1 MKVFE
6 YNNGN
11 PTHPHRSK
19 NWGDIVSHPLVKTI
33 SQSEKVT
40 LTNNSGDS
48 GKLIVVGS
56 VLQHL
61 RHGDLVWGGGCI
73 DQNHISGIPQ
83 KVFAVRGPLTRHE
96 LLSKG
101 IECPPIYG
109 DPALLMPYITDY
121 KRKEPKYKYGLIP
134 HYADENE
141 IQVETLKEKG
151 VKIIDICGGLEK
163 FIEDIMDVEF
173 ILSSSLH
180 GLIAADAWGIPNAR
194 VIIKG
199 TLYGVHFKFID
210 YCLSVNRKIDYGY
223 QLTSTTSLED
233 LGKIHYND
241 KIQFNPEQLVN
252 SAPWLD
258 NDYKHLFY

>member
-6 YNNGN
+6 YNNGKPN
-11 PTHPHRSK
+11 HPHRSK
-19 NWGDIVSHPLVKTI
+19 NWGDIVSYPLVKTI
-33 SQSEKVT
+33 SQSEKVQ

-199 TLYGVHFKFID
+199 TLYGGHFKFID

>member
-11 PTHPHRSK
+11 PQHPHRSK

-33 SQSEKVT
+33 SQSENIE
-40 LTNNSGDS
+40 LTNNSAES
-48 GKLIVVGS
+48 NKLIVVGS

-61 RHGDLVWGGGCI
+61 RNGDLVWGGGAI
-73 DQNHISGIPQ
+73 DQNHISGIPK
-83 KVFAVRGPLTRHE
+83 KVFAVRGPLTRNE
-96 LLSKG
+96 LMMRG
-101 IECPPIYG
+101 IECPDVYG
-109 DPALLMPYITDY
+109 DPALLMPYITEY

-141 IQVETLKEKG
+141 VQVQNLKKQG
-151 VKIIDICGGLEK
+151 VKIIDICAGLHE
-163 FIEDIMDVEF
+163 FIEDILDVEF

-194 VIIKG
+194 VNIKG
-199 TLYGVHFKFID
+199 TLYGGHFKFID
-210 YCLSVNRKIDYGY
+210 YALSVNRKIDYGFNLKSDT
-223 QLTSTTSLED
+223 QIEE

-241 KIQFNPEQLVN
+241 RINFNPDRLVS

>member
-11 PTHPHRSK
+11 PQHPHRSK

-33 SQSEKVT
+33 SQSENIE
-40 LTNNSGDS
+40 LTNNSGES
-48 GKLIVVGS
+48 NKLIVVGS

-61 RHGDLVWGGGCI
+61 RNGDLVWGGGAI
-73 DQNHISGIPQ
+73 DQNHISGVPQ
-83 KVFAVRGPLTRHE
+83 KVFAVRGPLTRNE
-96 LLSKG
+96 LMMRG
-101 IECPPIYG
+101 IECPDVYG
-109 DPALLMPYITDY
+109 DPALLMPYITEY

-141 IQVETLKEKG
+141 VQVENLKKQG
-151 VKIIDICGGLEK
+151 VKIIDICAGLHE
-163 FIEDIMDVEF
+163 FIEDILDVEF

-194 VIIKG
+194 VNIKG
-199 TLYGVHFKFID
+199 TLYGGHFKFID
-210 YCLSVNRKIDYGY
+210 YALSVNRKIDYGFNLKSDT
-223 QLTSTTSLED
+223 QIEE

-241 KIQFNPEQLVN
+241 RINFNPDRLVS

>member
-1 MKVFE
+1 MKIFE

-11 PTHPHRSK
+11 SQFPNRAK
-19 NWGDIVSHPLVKTI
+19 NWGDIVSYPLVKTI
-33 SQSEKVT
+33 SQSEKVE
-40 LTNNSGDS
+40 LTNDRVN

-61 RHGDLVWGGGCI
+61 NPNDLVWGGGCI
-73 DQNHISGIPQ
+73 DQNHISARPN

-141 IQVETLKEKG
+141 IQVKNLKKQG

-199 TLYGVHFKFID
+199 TLYGGHFKFID

-223 QLTSTTSLED
+223 QLIPTTTLKD
-233 LGKIHYND
+233 LGKIGYND
-241 KIQFNPEQLVN
+241 KIEFNPEKLVN
-252 SAPWLD
+252 SAPWNN

>member
-141 IQVETLKEKG
+141 IQVETLKERG

-199 TLYGVHFKFID
+199 TLYGGHFKFID

-233 LGKIHYND
+233 LSKIHYND

>member
-199 TLYGVHFKFID
+199 TLYGGHFKFID

>member
-11 PTHPHRSK
+11 PQHPHRAL
-19 NWGDIVSHPLVKTI
+19 NWGDIVSYPLVKTI
-33 SQSEKVT
+33 SQSEKVEK
-40 LTNNSGDS
+40 TNDRVS

-61 RHGDLVWGGGCI
+61 NQGDLVWGGGCI
-73 DQNHISGIPQ
+73 DQNHISARPE

-101 IECPPIYG
+101 IDCPPIYG

-134 HYADENE
+134 HYADEYE
-141 IQVETLKEKG
+141 PQVENLKNKG

-199 TLYGVHFKFID
+199 TLYGRHFKFID

-223 QLTSTTSLED
+223 QLTPTTSLED
-233 LGKIHYND
+233 LGNIGYND
-241 KIQFNPEQLVN
+241 RIQFNAEQLVN

-258 NDYKHLFY
+258 NNYKHLFY

>member
-6 YNNGN
+6 YDNGN
-11 PTHPHRSK
+11 EINPKRSK
-19 NWGDIVSHPLVKTI
+19 NWGDIISYPLVKTI
-33 SQSEKVT
+33 SQSKKVE
-40 LTNNSGDS
+40 LTNDRVN

-61 RHGDLVWGGGCI
+61 SEGDLVWGGGAI
-73 DQNHISGIPQ
+73 NQNHISARPK
-83 KVFAVRGPLTRHE
+83 KVFAVRGPLTRNE
-96 LLSKG
+96 LTIKG
-101 IECPPIYG
+101 IDCPHVYG

-121 KRKEPKYKYGLIP
+121 KRTAPKYKYGLIP
-134 HYADENE
+134 HYVDENE
-141 IQVETLKEKG
+141 LEVENLKKQG
-151 VKIIDICGGLEK
+151 VKIIDICAGLHE

-194 VIIKG
+194 VNITNK
-199 TLYGVHFKFID
+199 LYGGHFKFID

-223 QLTSTTSLED
+223 QLSSTTNIDD
-233 LGKIHYND
+233 LSKIKYND
-241 KIQFNPEQLVN
+241 KISFNAEHLIN

-258 NDYKHLFY
+258 NQYKHLFY

>member
-11 PTHPHRSK
+11 PQHPHRSK

-33 SQSEKVT
+33 SQSENIE
-40 LTNNSGDS
+40 LTNNSGEPN
-48 GKLIVVGS
+48 KLIVVGS

-61 RHGDLVWGGGCI
+61 RNGDLVWGGGAI
-73 DQNHISGIPQ
+73 DQNHISGIPK
-83 KVFAVRGPLTRHE
+83 KVFAVRGPLTRNE
-96 LLSKG
+96 LMMRG
-101 IECPPIYG
+101 IECPDVYG
-109 DPALLMPYITDY
+109 DPALLMPYITEY

-141 IQVETLKEKG
+141 VQIENLKKQG
-151 VKIIDICGGLEK
+151 VKIIDICAGLHE
-163 FIEDIMDVEF
+163 FIEDILDVEF

-194 VIIKG
+194 VNIKG
-199 TLYGVHFKFID
+199 TLYGGHFKFID
-210 YCLSVNRKIDYGY
+210 YALSVNRKIDYGFNLKSDT
-223 QLTSTTSLED
+223 QIEE

-241 KIQFNPEQLVN
+241 RINFNPDRLVS

>member
-6 YNNGN
+6 YQNGN
-11 PTHPHRSK
+11 PMYPHRAL
-19 NWGDIVSHPLVKTI
+19 NWGDIVSFPIVKTI
-33 SQSEKVT
+33 SQSEKIE
-40 LTNNSGDS
+40 LTNDRVG

-61 RHGDLVWGGGCI
+61 NDGDLVWGGGAI
-73 DQNHISGIPQ
+73 DQNHISARPE
-83 KVFAVRGPLTRHE
+83 KVFAVRGPLTRNE
-96 LLSKG
+96 LIMRG
-101 IECPPIYG
+101 IDCPDVYG

-134 HYADENE
+134 HYADEGE
-141 IQVETLKEKG
+141 IEVENLKKQG
-151 VKIIDICGGLEK
+151 VKIIDICAGLHE
-163 FIEDIMDVEF
+163 FIEDILDVEF

-194 VIIKG
+194 VIIRGK
-199 TLYGVHFKFID
+199 LYGGHFKFID
-210 YCLSVNRKIDYGY
+210 YFLSVNRKIDYGY
-223 QLTSTTSLED
+223 QLLETTKIDDLST
-233 LGKIHYND
+233 IRYND
-241 KIQFNPEQLVN
+241 KIVFNPERLVS

>member
-11 PTHPHRSK
+11 TEFPHRSK
-19 NWGDIVSHPLVKTI
+19 NWGDIVSYPLVKTI
-33 SQSEKVT
+33 SQSEKVE
-40 LTNNSGDS
+40 LTNERIN

-61 RHGDLVWGGGCI
+61 NPNDLVWGGGCI
-73 DQNHISGIPQ
+73 DQNHISARPN

-109 DPALLMPYITDY
+109 DPALLMPYITDC
-121 KRKEPKYKYGLIP
+121 KRKVPKYKYGLIP

-141 IQVETLKEKG
+141 IQVENLKNDG
-151 VKIIDICGGLEK
+151 VKIIDICSGLEK

-199 TLYGVHFKFID
+199 TLYGGHFKFID

-223 QLTSTTSLED
+223 QLTNETTISD
-233 LGKIHYND
+233 LGKIKYND
-241 KIQFNPEQLVN
+241 KIVFNAEQLVN
-252 SAPWLD
+252 SAPWMD

>member
-1 MKVFE
+1 MKIFE

-11 PTHPHRSK
+11 SQFPNRAK
-19 NWGDIVSHPLVKTI
+19 NWGDIVSYPLVKTI
-33 SQSEKVT
+33 SQSEKVE
-40 LTNNSGDS
+40 LTNDRVN

-61 RHGDLVWGGGCI
+61 NPNDLVWGGGCI
-73 DQNHISGIPQ
+73 DQNHISARPN

-121 KRKEPKYKYGLIP
+121 KRNEPKYKYGLIP

-141 IQVETLKEKG
+141 IQVENLKKQG

-199 TLYGVHFKFID
+199 TLYGGHFKFID

-223 QLTSTTSLED
+223 QLIPTTTLKD
-233 LGKIHYND
+233 LGKIGYND
-241 KIQFNPEQLVN
+241 KIEFNPEKLVN
-252 SAPWLD
+252 SAPWNN